1 MLPRRKVS
9 YLKKITLSFYSCMFS
24 NCQLQKFQFSR
35 ILSHS
40 EMCLVVLSL
49 GSYLK
54 SIISFFI
61 WYIVHSAL
69 KLTDIIEVISSDSS
83 FTTFLLIILEF
94 FENLPMIFFFFEC
107 YIWKCSKVVCLFK
120 RTVCSESITSLE
132 VRFKLTNDEP

>member
-94 FENLPMIFFFFEC
+94 FENLPMIFFFLSATSGNAQKLFAFLREQFAV
-107 YIWKCSKVVCLFK
+107 KV
-120 RTVCSESITSLE
+120 
-132 VRFKLTNDEP
+132 